1 MPSRQEADETEILM
15 QALIAGTDHLIPP
28 DEDPLPEDDCNR
40 YINYPSDEDI
50 GTTNTLA
57 TEMTGEDTSTEV

>member
-15 QALIAGTDHLIPP
+15 QAVIAGTDHLIPP
-28 DEDPLPEDDCNR
+28 DEDPPEDDCNR

-50 GTTNTLA
+50 GTQA